1 MKLQIKNLG
10 AVKEATLDLSKPL
23 TIFCGDNGTGK
34 TYLAY
39 LINYLGVLIDRE
51 QGFDNETIENLS
63 VNGKATFEINSKY
76 IYNSRLLLL
85 KWGKANLYKAF
96 AIPETRKN
104 ILDDFVID
112 SDTENTFSDY
122 ILGVDFEFEKYGFFV
137 KKNKNSNKIEF
148 TATAKTDLHL
158 TQIKGLGYWIQSYL
172 GFYPI
177 WGNQMQPVE
186 RNAIFLFKSALEK
199 DRYTIENGKI
209 KDAYPRPLADML
221 DDIQNL
227 DLFIKRKSDYY
238 EFAEQIEQKL
248 LGGQVIINEQG
259 QFEFKTGRAKNVQVG
274 FAQSASIVK
283 TLGALII
290 FLKHQAT
297 KGQLLIIDEPE
308 LNLHPRHQITLAR
321 IFAQL
326 IQKGLRLLIS
336 THSDYI
342 LRELNNLIMLGQ
354 DNEAVRAKAKTLGY
368 EENEYIQ
375 PSDIGV
381 YVFEYKEPTDEKVSV
396 KALEIDA
403 YGFDVESIDN
413 ATTAQ
418 NHNAETLYYALK
430 YGEEIEND

>member
-1 MKLQIKNLG
+1 MKLQVKNLG

-34 TYLAY
+34 TYLAS
-39 LINYLGVLIDRE
+39 LVSYLGKILDRKLE
-51 QGFDNETIENLS
+51 FDASTTEMLTLTGKTI
-63 VNGKATFEINSKY
+63 FEIDIQK
-76 IYNSRLLLL
+76 IYAQRLDLLE
-85 KWGKANLYKAF
+85 WVTASIYTAF
-96 AIPETRKN
+96 AMSETEKIILAGLKICLDSQKEFEQNIKN
-104 ILDDFVID
+104 IEI
-112 SDTENTFSDY
+112 
-122 ILGVDFEFEKYGFFV
+122 EFEKYGFLV
-137 KKNKNSNKIEF
+137 KKKAGN
-148 TATAKTDLHL
+148 
-158 TQIKGLGYWIQSYL
+158 TQIELTAVTKLASHITQIQGLGYWLHSYL
-172 GFYPI
+172 SFYPI
-177 WGNQMQPVE
+177 YDNHMLVVE
-186 RNAIFLFKSALEK
+186 RNAVFLFKQALNK
-199 DRYTIENGKI
+199 DRYSVENGQVNLN
-209 KDAYPRPLADML
+209 YPLAL
-221 DDIQNL
+221 DFVLDTAANL
-227 DLFIKRKSDYY
+227 NTLLKRKSDYC

-248 LGGQVIINEQG
+248 LGGQVVINEQG
-259 QFEFKTGRAKNVQVG
+259 QLEFKTGRAKNVQVG
-274 FAQSASIVK
+274 FAQSASVVK

-308 LNLHPRHQITLAR
+308 LNLHPRHQIVLAR

-354 DNEAVRAKAKTLGY
+354 DNESVRAKAKTLGY
-368 EENEYIQ
+368 EETEFIR

-381 YVFEYKEPTDEKVSV
+381 YEFRFEHLEDEKASV

-413 ATTAQ
+413 ATAIQ
-418 NHNAETLYYALK
+418 NHNAETFYYTLK